1 MNLNMDEAQK
11 QAAISV
17 DAINRGKNTI
27 ETQKNK
33 MLINKQASEKVS
45 DAISGVES
53 VAKEIGN
60 IVEVIDSISN
70 QTNLLALNAAIEA
83 ARAGELG
90 RGFAVVA
97 DEIRKLAEQNMS
109 STKKINDI
117 IHEVTD
123 SVNVAVV
130 EIGAVSKSV
139 LDQELALNDS
149 VSSFE
154 NISDAVEVIIEKVDA
169 SADKSASVNRD
180 AGNASKEMNN
190 IASIAETSAAS
201 TEEVAATTEQ
211 QTAQINQ
218 VNQYIK
224 DLSDLV
230 DNLANS
236 VKKFKI

>member
-1 MNLNMDEAQK
+1 
-11 QAAISV
+11 
-17 DAINRGKNTI
+17 
-27 ETQKNK
+27 
-33 MLINKQASEKVS
+33 MLINKQASAKVS

-70 QTNLLALNAAIEA
+70 QANLLALNAAIEA

-97 DEIRKLAEQNMS
+97 DEIRKLAEQTMS

-123 SVNVAVV
+123 SVNVAVI

-154 NISDAVEVIIEKVDA
+154 NISDAVEVIIEKVNA

-201 TEEVAATTEQ
+201 TEEVAARTEQ

>member
-1 MNLNMDEAQK
+1 MDEAQK

-33 MLINKQASEKVS
+33 MLINKQASAKVS

-97 DEIRKLAEQNMS
+97 DEIRKLAEQTMS

-123 SVNVAVV
+123 SVNVAVI